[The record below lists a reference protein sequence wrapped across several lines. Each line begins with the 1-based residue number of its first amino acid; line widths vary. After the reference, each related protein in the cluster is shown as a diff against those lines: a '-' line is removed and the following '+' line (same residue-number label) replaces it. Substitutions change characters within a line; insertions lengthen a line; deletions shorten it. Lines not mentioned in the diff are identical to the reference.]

1 MYLPTGGSVTQ
12 LYIHENGFPFSS
24 GFRSLADYLLLTAK
38 LHPFERLQHELK
50 MKEAKSF
57 LILSVLSHGES
68 LRECKQDLKLSLE
81 HWKGKSSRQMFG
93 YLLFLSSL
101 LHGMN
106 RQKAKMK
113 QVHREVTKG
122 WNEVVWNEVVM
133 E

>member
-1 MYLPTGGSVTQ
+1 
-12 LYIHENGFPFSS
+12 
-24 GFRSLADYLLLTAK
+24 
-38 LHPFERLQHELK
+38 

-57 LILSVLSHGES
+57 LILSHGES
-68 LRECKQDLKLSLE
+68 LPDLKLSLE

-106 RQKAKMK
+106 RQKTKMK

-133 E
+133 ERSDRIPSILLVWDGDKIHTLHRFKTSIELYKS